1 MKTRHHHPLPLAI
14 RIGALLLGTAFGAL
28 AANPAIVLPK
38 AVAAKKLVTVGINGI
53 FPPMEFK
60 EPGTDELIGFDVD
73 LAKAIGQT
81 LEVRVVFDDQKFDQL
96 LNSVN
101 TSRVDFVISGLSDT
115 EVRRKTFDFIDYF
128 TTGTQAYTT
137 TELTRTINTLESLSG
152 KTLAV
157 SAATDYLVTMQKWS
171 KDNLEDK
178 GKPGINILP
187 VDSEATARLQI
198 VQGRAQCSVISPEVL
213 GWLEKQNPGK
223 FKAFGP
229 ILNPRPYGICFRKD
243 NSELRNAV
251 LTAMTEL
258 HKNGTY
264 RKLLAKWS
272 LTAGAVEEPLV
283 NGVKM

>member
-1 MKTRHHHPLPLAI
+1 LSYCNHHTLHLAA
-14 RIGALLLGTAFGAL
+14 RVGALMLGAAFAAL
-28 AANPAIVLPK
+28 AAKPAIGLPK
-38 AVAAKKLVTVGINGI
+38 AIMAKKQVVVGINGI

-60 EPGTDELIGFDVD
+60 APGSDELTGFDVE

-81 LEVRVVFDDQKFDQL
+81 LQVKVVFDDQKFDQL

-137 TELTRTINTLESLSG
+137 TELVKTYGTLESLSG

-171 KDNLEDK
+171 KDNLEAK
-178 GKPGINILP
+178 GKPGITILP

-198 VQGRAQCSVISPEVL
+198 VQGRAECSAISPEVM

-223 FKAFGP
+223 FRTFGP

-243 NSELRNAV
+243 NSELRDAV
-251 LTAMTEL
+251 LAAMKEL
-258 HKNGTY
+258 VKNGTY
-264 RKLLAKWS
+264 RNLLSKWS

-283 NGVKM
+283 NGAKR